1 MAEQQSVVVITPV
14 WRPRLSSDEILRLR
28 LTHEA
33 TTGWRHVILHP
44 DGLAT
49 GELQSAL
56 PEWRFHSCDPGRL
69 SSVRSYST
77 WLLQQDFYEE
87 FTDSEFMLIAQ
98 LDSVVLRRPP
108 LDAFAYDYLG
118 APWSPPFRVVVT
130 RGRMRVIRSFG
141 FAWGRQLEVGN
152 GGLSIRRTRRMAE
165 AAERLLRIAGPRVM
179 DSANEDAVWSYFAK
193 ELGLRL
199 APARI
204 ASIFRDIETDCE
216 LDTTNL
222 CGIHGLTEAT
232 PRANRS
238 VRLFAS

>member
-1 MAEQQSVVVITPV
+1 MAESQSVVVITPV
-14 WRPRLSSDEILRLR
+14 WRPRLTGDEILRLR
-28 LTHEA
+28 LTHKA

-56 PEWRFHSCDPGRL
+56 PEWSFLSCDPIRL
-69 SSVRSYST
+69 SSIRSYST
-77 WLLQQDFYEE
+77 WLLRRDFYEE
-87 FTDSEFMLIAQ
+87 FIDSEFMLIAQ

-165 AAERLLRIAGPRVM
+165 AAERLIGVVDPRVIE
-179 DSANEDAVWSYFAK
+179 SANEDAVWSYFAK

-199 APARI
+199 APVRV
-204 ASIFRDIETDCE
+204 ASIFRDIEIDCE
-216 LDTTNL
+216 LNTTEL

-232 PRANRS
+232 PHANRS
-238 VRLFAS
+238 VQLFAS